1 MSPIERMQFRYRLTG
16 ADFHPRHRTWLVPVV
31 VAALVV
37 AGMCAGWM

>member
-1 MSPIERMQFRYRLTG
+1 MNHVERLQFKHRLTG
-16 ADFHPRHRTWLVPVV
+16 ADFHPRRRTWLIPLA